1 VSSPEQ
7 TLKLAERSYRAGDF
21 KTARRLAREVIE
33 QTDPDGEIGERAAQI
48 LKASGVDPVAIAV
61 FAFTLALLLFLIVRY
76 VL

>member
-7 TLKLAERSYRAGDF
+7 TIKLAERSYRAGDF
-21 KTARRLAREVIE
+21 KTARRLAREAIE
-33 QTDPDGEIGERAAQI
+33 QAGAEGEIGERAAQI

-61 FAFTLALLLFLIVRY
+61 FSFTLLLLLFLIVRY